1 MTMIARR
8 IADDML
14 LTDLPHFKETNSIS
28 VGSAQTKV
36 QGGSG
41 HADSKRATVR
51 PRVCRTISQD
61 LI

>member
-1 MTMIARR
+1 
-8 IADDML
+8 ML
-14 LTDLPHFKETNSIS
+14 LTDLPHFKEANCIS
-28 VGSAQTKV
+28 VGSAQAKV

-41 HADSKRATVR
+41 YVDSKRATVR